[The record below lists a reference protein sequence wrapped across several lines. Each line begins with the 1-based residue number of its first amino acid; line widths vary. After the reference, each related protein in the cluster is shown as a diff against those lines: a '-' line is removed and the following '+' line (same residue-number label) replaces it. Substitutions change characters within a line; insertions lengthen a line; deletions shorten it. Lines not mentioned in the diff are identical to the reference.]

1 MGNTSSRSS
10 EINVFQK
17 ELDLINDMI
26 NNIINDKDIFYN
38 NDYNFLS
45 KDVCNRYQLIL
56 EEELS
61 KHLKVSIKSLGTS
74 LYLIPKDNDDAKLT
88 NYKLTKQQICEK
100 VSNHY
105 IKILYIF
112 SLIKYVY
119 NLEKHGD
126 LSIGGIIMRNIRVLD
141 DIMEINFCDMPHRN
155 YRLKGLATYKLDF
168 SKLEGFQF
176 FVDYFLDKTEAS
188 AFVGLLRNILG
199 RSSKNQITNKICEYF
214 DKNKFTKEDLTML
227 ENLYKSRFNEKLVCK
242 KNSNTE
248 TKSSSSSMLSN
259 HSLNLNIF
267 IDKDN
272 PILDKVA
279 CFAPRKLIIKTSSTE
294 GKKVLELYNKMK
306 KNYETNFDQVYEIL
320 DKLIIKTKE
329 KTKYELRDIDKITL
343 DTLVNDI
350 KIIIKT
356 FYLQSFV
363 DYQNIIDCA
372 KHVPNIEFTSE

>member
-1 MGNTSSRSS
+1 MGNTSSRSL
-10 EINVFQK
+10 EFNVFQK
-17 ELDLINDMI
+17 ELNLINDMI

-38 NDYNFLS
+38 KDYNFLS
-45 KDVCNRYQLIL
+45 KDVCNKYQLIL

-74 LYLIPKDNDDAKLT
+74 LYLIPKDDDEKLT
-88 NYKLTKQQICEK
+88 KFKLTKQEICEK

-119 NLEKHGD
+119 NLEKNGD
-126 LSIGGIIMRNIRVLD
+126 LSVGGIIMRNIRILD

-155 YRLKGLATYKLDF
+155 YKLKGLATYKLDF

-176 FVDYFLDKTEAS
+176 FVDYFLDKSEAL
-188 AFVGLLRNILG
+188 AFIGLLRNILG
-199 RSSKNQITNKICEYF
+199 RNSKNQITNKICEYF
-214 DKNKFTKEDLTML
+214 DKNKFTKEDLLML
-227 ENLYKSRFNEKLVCK
+227 ENLYESRFNEKLVCK
-242 KNSNTE
+242 KNTNTDK
-248 TKSSSSSMLSN
+248 KSSLLSN

-267 IDKDN
+267 INKDN

-279 CFAPRKLIIKTSSTE
+279 CFAPRKIIIKTSSKE
-294 GKKVLELYNKMK
+294 GRKVLDLYNIMK
-306 KNYETNFDQVYEIL
+306 KNYNTNFEQVYKIL
-320 DKLIIKTKE
+320 DKLIIKKKE
-329 KTKYELRDIDKITL
+329 KTKYELRDIDKKTL
-343 DTLVNDI
+343 DLLVHEI

-356 FYLQSFV
+356 FYLQSFI

-372 KHVPNIEFTSE
+372 KLVPNIEFTSE